1 MRAVRAR
8 IALLSSNFGRGVSG
22 TARCWAGRIAVTQ
35 HITGPSASRQTEGSF
50 RAGRGFWCPLD
61 RIKAATGGRLVAS
74 WTVAR
79 GFGASGAGCFPRGSG
94 AAAPCDALG
103 AIDASACPRSWRT
116 CGPRRLRRQSQPALI
131 ATQGDAAAKP
141 APATTPGR
149 SEQQSFLHDG
159 RTRASPPWAAKRPA
173 CADGPL
179 RVMLAHLGRSSVAS
193 RGTAGRRWID
203 AAGEEKATRRRH
215 RR

>member
-1 MRAVRAR
+1 MRAR

-131 ATQGDAAAKP
+131 AAQGDAAANP
-141 APATTPGR
+141 APQRRQADQSSRVSCTMAVPG
-149 SEQQSFLHDG
+149 L
-159 RTRASPPWAAKRPA
+159 SPLWAAKRPA

-179 RVMLAHLGRSSVAS
+179 RVMLAHLGTSSVAS
-193 RGTAGRRWID
+193 RGPAGRRWIG
-203 AAGEEKATRRRH
+203 AAGEEEATRRRH